1 MTGYRIPW
9 VPILSE
15 ADLPD
20 TEETWLV
27 TDNTGGVYSDWRC
40 PETGVWENA
49 EAEYGLRVIAY
60 APLPAPYDPDETKP
74 LGYHDVAEYY
84 KEPEPVDER
93 DVRIVELEARVV
105 RLAKAMRVWL
115 AGADTIEQLAKE
127 VETALLAVLQP
138 GDLEMSE

>member
-60 APLPAPYDPDETKP
+60 APLPAPYDPDE
-74 LGYHDVAEYY
+74 
-84 KEPEPVDER
+84 PEPVDQR
-93 DVRIVELEARVV
+93 DARIAELEARVG
-105 RLAKAMRVWL
+105 RLIRELRAFGPVSTQIGVFVQAMIGAAK
-115 AGADTIEQLAKE
+115 QLQEAH
-127 VETALLAVLQP
+127 AALQP
-138 GDLEMSE
+138 GDLEVSE